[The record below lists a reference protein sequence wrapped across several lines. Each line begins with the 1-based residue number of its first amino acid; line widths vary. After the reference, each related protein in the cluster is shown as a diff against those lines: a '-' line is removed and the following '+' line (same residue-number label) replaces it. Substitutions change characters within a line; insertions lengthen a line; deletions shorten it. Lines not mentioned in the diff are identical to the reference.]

1 VVLYAI
7 YLVFTIASGDVT
19 PEVVREAGWP
29 LISLIMATLGSLIAH
44 RRADNRMGVLL
55 VVAALPMLGYAAARA
70 HALYGLARSDTSGI
84 VEVTSWLGFWLWMPA
99 MTLLALVVFL
109 FPTGRP
115 PTPRW
120 SRLVYLMVGQITAT
134 VVTAPLLLPSWT
146 ADRLLTATQPS
157 DVPGGGPLDLV
168 GNLGFI
174 PIFLAA
180 CVGFVARYRRAQ
192 DVERLQMKWLGLSAS
207 MVLIVSM
214 APLAFPVDNPM
225 EVPLYAVGVQ
235 VGILGIPVAMALAIL
250 RYRLYDIDRII
261 SRTLSYGI
269 VTAVLLGVYVG
280 GVIGVGALVPGER
293 SDLLVAGSTLVVAAL
308 FRPLRDRVQSLVD
321 RRFNRAHYDAHQLA
335 HGFGVRL
342 RDEVALVEVTDAL
355 RRAVSTALQPATLSV
370 WLRDAVDADN
380 P

>member
-1 VVLYAI
+1 
-7 YLVFTIASGDVT
+7 
-19 PEVVREAGWP
+19 
-29 LISLIMATLGSLIAH
+29 
-44 RRADNRMGVLL
+44 
-55 VVAALPMLGYAAARA
+55 
-70 HALYGLARSDTSGI
+70 
-84 VEVTSWLGFWLWMPA
+84 
-99 MTLLALVVFL
+99 
-109 FPTGRP
+109 
-115 PTPRW
+115 
-120 SRLVYLMVGQITAT
+120 MVGQITAT

-355 RRAVSTALQPATLSV
+355 RRAVSAALQPATLSV